1 MRKCEVFLFLVSLGQ
16 CLPGHDGR
24 LRRYNALAGADHGPI
39 LVPDSLFRSK
49 PAMNFSLL
57 VQLCGYPLLILLV
70 ILSLSLSLIA
80 FFLVFGAKQEGLLA
94 AFLPLT
100 ILPAAAGLMLTFL
113 DMISSIGLQL
123 NENDGATIEPGFLL
137 QMNLIPIVTGFVAAV
152 PPVCIA
158 VVGRWVLAW
167 KASGITLLE
176 TTQHDSDR
184 LPEDHDKWVAQEAD
198 DYLEKLVRPR

>member
-1 MRKCEVFLFLVSLGQ
+1 
-16 CLPGHDGR
+16 
-24 LRRYNALAGADHGPI
+24 
-39 LVPDSLFRSK
+39 
-49 PAMNFSLL
+49 MNFSLL